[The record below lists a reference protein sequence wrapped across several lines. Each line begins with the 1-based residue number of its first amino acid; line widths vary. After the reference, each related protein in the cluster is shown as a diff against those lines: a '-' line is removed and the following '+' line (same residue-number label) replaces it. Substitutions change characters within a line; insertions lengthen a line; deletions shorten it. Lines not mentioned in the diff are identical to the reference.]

1 VALAAGLCS
10 GIGKTGGEEKTGVRR
25 EEGDDTGKTGATGSG
40 KFSSRRGVSGFL
52 VTVAGAEGRLV
63 VAEDREA
70 EVTEPR
76 IGKMECTGA
85 VEAEAVVMVVEEVVT
100 QPVPGTEE
108 TARVEARYKGSTA
121 EDITEA
127 RQDADKEK
135 KSGPPW
141 SKDVLATTAAAWA
154 WRASEA
160 ALRVLTAASDR
171 DSESR
176 YVAR

>member
-52 VTVAGAEGRLV
+52 VTVAGAEGRLG

-85 VEAEAVVMVVEEVVT
+85 VEAEAEAVVMVVEEVVT

-108 TARVEARYKGSTA
+108 TARVEGSTA

-141 SKDVLATTAAAWA
+141 NKDVLATTAAAWA